1 MIYAFTQYY
10 AVYAVYAVYAEILCF
25 TQFLR
30 SITQPNFITH
40 PTREGGA
47 SPPPHECCVM
57 MRNYA

>member
-47 SPPPHECCVM
+47 SPPPTS
-57 MRNYA
+57 AA